1 MEGKKYRMTTSRR
14 DKKKKKIVFQ
24 SVIPNKKG
32 KVSISTEK
40 QND

>member
-14 DKKKKKIVFQ
+14 DQKKKIVFQ